1 MPIRKRPQQKRKAKS
16 SITPERAFLYGVGV
30 LAIGGAVYFTG
41 KQLLQKKQIMSMQV
55 IRI

>member
-1 MPIRKRPQQKRKAKS
+1 MPIRKRLQQKRKAKS

-41 KQLLQKKQIMSMQV
+41 KQLLQKKEN
-55 IRI
+55 